1 MRQGQK
7 QPDEQVKPG
16 EGEIM
21 LPETKWRQ
29 FGLPNMEVKG
39 IVVHNTNAPN
49 MTAKDLLKYMSE
61 TNTSKGAHY
70 FVDEEKTVQAMPED
84 WSCFNTGQGYDF
96 GNTSCISIEICTKGY
111 EKAEER
117 AVKLIKKLLKKYHLT
132 TDDIY
137 FHRDLDR
144 TVNCPAQTL
153 KKYGT
158 KNEFIRRNF

>member
-1 MRQGQK
+1 
-7 QPDEQVKPG
+7 
-16 EGEIM
+16 M
-21 LPETKWRQ
+21 LPEAKWRQ
-29 FGLPNMEVKG
+29 YGRPNMTVKG
-39 IVVHNTNAPN
+39 IVVHNTNTPN
-49 MTAKDLLKYMSE
+49 KTAKDLEKWM
-61 TNTSKGAHY
+61 NDTSTSRGTHF
-70 FVDEEKTVQAMPED
+70 FVDAKDVVQVMPTD

-117 AVKLIKKLLKKYHLT
+117 AVKLIMKLLKKYHLT

-137 FHRDLDR
+137 FHRDFDR